1 MTNSGDTNS
10 DRVRAKVLRAAFE
23 ELLDRGID
31 RFSVAGVA
39 KRADVDLDVITTM
52 WHDRRILLMD
62 ALLSSSESSIP
73 IPDTGTLRGDLM
85 LSAES
90 AVKIAST
97 EEGRRQFCAMLPR
110 GKDFDPTEV
119 QRDFWDNRFIA
130 WAATFRRAAE
140 RGELREG
147 IDPMAATH
155 MLAGALNF
163 DVLFADNP
171 ISAEYVGQVI
181 DIFLHGA
188 VK

>member
-90 AVKIAST
+90 A
-97 EEGRRQFCAMLPR
+97 
-110 GKDFDPTEV
+110 
-119 QRDFWDNRFIA
+119 
-130 WAATFRRAAE
+130 
-140 RGELREG
+140 
-147 IDPMAATH
+147 
-155 MLAGALNF
+155 AGQYP
-163 DVLFADNP
+163 V
-171 ISAEYVGQVI
+171 E
-181 DIFLHGA
+181 A
-188 VK
+188 VAIR